1 MTPLLRR
8 ADEVLRGRAVE
19 PPWGLVVFC
28 GLAYGAVMGS
38 FGGLGG
44 DRAWMVAFAAIKVP
58 LLLVATLALSLPSFF
73 VLNTLVGVRADFAE
87 AVRAVVTSQA
97 GLAILLVALA
107 PLTMF
112 WYASSADYRAAI
124 LFNAGM
130 FAVASFGA
138 QVMLRRSYRPLVA
151 RDRRHRAM
159 LRAWIVIYA
168 FVGIQLGWSLRPFVG
183 DPDQP
188 ARFFRGGE
196 WENAYVVVARMIWE
210 VIRR

>member
-1 MTPLLRR
+1 M
-8 ADEVLRGRAVE
+8 
-19 PPWGLVVFC
+19 
-28 GLAYGAVMGS
+28 
-38 FGGLGG
+38 
-44 DRAWMVAFAAIKVP
+44 
-58 LLLVATLALSLPSFF
+58 
-73 VLNTLVGVRADFAE
+73 
-87 AVRAVVTSQA
+87 
-97 GLAILLVALA
+97 
-107 PLTMF
+107 
-112 WYASSADYRAAI
+112 
-124 LFNAGM
+124 LFRS
-130 FAVASFGA
+130 VASFGA

-196 WENAYVVVARMIWE
+196 WENAYVVVARMIWD

>member
-8 ADEVLRGRAVE
+8 ADDVLRGRAVA
-19 PPWGLVVFC
+19 PPWGLVVLC
-28 GLAYGAVMGS
+28 GLAYGGVMGS
-38 FGGLGG
+38 FGGLAG
-44 DRAWMVAFAAIKVP
+44 DRVWMVAFAAIKVP

-73 VLNTLVGVRADFAE
+73 VLNTLVGVRADFGE

-107 PLTMF
+107 PLTVF
-112 WYASSADYRAAI
+112 WYASSAGYQAAI
-124 LFNAGM
+124 LFNATM
-130 FAVASFGA
+130 FAVASLGA

-183 DPDQP
+183 DPVQP
-188 ARFFRGGE
+188 ARFVRGGE
-196 WENAYVVVARMIWE
+196 WENAYVVVARMIWD